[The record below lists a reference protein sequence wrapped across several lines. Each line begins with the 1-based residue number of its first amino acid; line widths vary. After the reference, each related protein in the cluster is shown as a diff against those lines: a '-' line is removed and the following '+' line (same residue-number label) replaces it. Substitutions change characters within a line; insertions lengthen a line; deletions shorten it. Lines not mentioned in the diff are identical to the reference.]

1 VTLEQNAHG
10 HPWAIQSYSIE
21 RSLCESCCS
30 AFFVVARSA
39 LGLGSA
45 PSTVETARRCQS
57 LRRGEHLPF
66 CRGPG
71 CGRFAGKRCLREQAT
86 AFPALT
92 QGPQADESCEATA
105 FPALSQTDKSEA
117 GLLTFLDIRT
127 GIPFK
132 NAGGSRAAGTHRTE
146 THTTGNP
153 STVYCNTV
161 PVPSAVLS
169 PVCVSRLPAPPV
181 SMSLDRYR

>member
-1 VTLEQNAHG
+1 MVTLEQRAHG
-10 HPWAIQSYSIE
+10 HPSGPHGDIESYSIE
-21 RSLCESCCS
+21 RSPCESGCS

-45 PSTVETARRCQS
+45 PSTVETARGCQS
-57 LRRGEHLPF
+57 LRRGEHLQF

-92 QGPQADESCEATA
+92 QADKSCEATA
-105 FPALSQTDKSEA
+105 FPALSQMDKSEA
-117 GLLTFLDIRT
+117 RLSHRISFLART
-127 GIPFK
+127 GTLYK
-132 NAGGSRAAGTHRTE
+132 DTGGAGTHRTD

-153 STVYCNTV
+153 SITPELYCTVTV
-161 PVPSAVLS
+161 PVPTVC
-169 PVCVSRLPAPPV
+169 PVCPGSPRCLNRCLP
-181 SMSLDRYR
+181 